1 MLNRTVGLLGAGRR
15 MPAGSSGAAT
25 ASRFS
30 VTTGGRTL
38 WSWFRG
44 IEWVKETAVLLRD
57 VVLQLDYIAAQR

>member
-15 MPAGSSGAAT
+15 MPVGGSAAT
-25 ASRFS
+25 ASRFT
-30 VTTGGRTL
+30 VTTGRGTL

>member
-1 MLNRTVGLLGAGRR
+1 MLNRSVGLLGAGRR
-15 MPAGSSGAAT
+15 MPVGGSSAAT

>member
-15 MPAGSSGAAT
+15 MPVGGSSAAT
-25 ASRFS
+25 ASRFT
-30 VTTGGRTL
+30 VTTGVRPL